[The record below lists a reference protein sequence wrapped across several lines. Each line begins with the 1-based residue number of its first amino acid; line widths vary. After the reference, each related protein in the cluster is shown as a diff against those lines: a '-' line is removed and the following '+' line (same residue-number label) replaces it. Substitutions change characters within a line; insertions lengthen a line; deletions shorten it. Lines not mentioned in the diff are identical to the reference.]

1 MFAVI
6 RMTGN
11 VGVHGRIRDTLKMLG
26 LKVANNCV
34 VVPEIPSY
42 KGMIDKVKDYVTY
55 GTISLEAFTAMLEKR
70 GRLEGD
76 KRLTE
81 EALKSMEHK
90 NVEELAKAIF
100 DGKINMKD
108 TKLKRTFKLTPPKHG
123 FKSTTR
129 QYPKGSLGNRG
140 DAINEL
146 IERMI

>member
-6 RMTGN
+6 RMVGN
-11 VGVHGRIRDTLKMLG
+11 VGVPKRIRDTLKMLG

-34 VVPEIPSY
+34 VLPETPSY
-42 KGMIDKVKDYVTY
+42 KGMINKVKDYVTY
-55 GTISLEAFTAMLEKR
+55 GTINIETFTAMLEKR

-81 EALKSMEHK
+81 EALKTMEHK
-90 NVEELAKAIF
+90 SVEDLAKAIF
-100 DGKINMKD
+100 EGKVDMKD

-123 FKSTTR
+123 FKSTAR
-129 QYPKGSLGNRG
+129 QYPKGSLGSRS
-140 DAINEL
+140 DAINEI